1 MANFENMVFSMGRF
15 TYVQLFSCET
25 FHVFLDVL
33 PIMVIAL
40 SNFGWVKSYGSVCR
54 VLYYDA
60 LVMLWEW
67 NDFNKF

>member
-40 SNFGWVKSYGSVCR
+40 SNFG
-54 VLYYDA
+54 
-60 LVMLWEW
+60 
-67 NDFNKF
+67 